1 MANNELSIDCI
12 LYIGTLFEKWCNLL
26 SKEDINELHKKYA
39 LAPDAVVMIEKTYRK
54 RQKCIGE
61 AVRLIYAIVEAEGP
75 DITSMNFNNAM
86 RYLLVSMDCVKYALD
101 VDFARADNVIAEMKE
116 QYILKR

>member
-26 SKEDINELHKKYA
+26 SKEEVNELHKKYA
-39 LAPDAVVMIEKTYRK
+39 LAPGAVVSTERSYKK

-61 AVRLIYAIVEAEGP
+61 AVRLIYAIIEAEGP

-86 RYLLVSMDCVKYALD
+86 RYLLVSVDCVKYALD

-116 QYILKR
+116 QYILKH

>member
-26 SKEDINELHKKYA
+26 LKEDINELHKKYV

-116 QYILKR
+116 QYILKN

>member
-12 LYIGTLFEKWCNLL
+12 LYIGALFEKWCNLL
-26 SKEDINELHKKYA
+26 SKEDINELHKKYT
-39 LAPDAVVMIEKTYRK
+39 LAPGAVVMIEKTYRK

-61 AVRLIYAIVEAEGP
+61 AVRLIYTIVEADGP

-86 RYLLVSMDCVKYALD
+86 RYLLVSLDCVKYALD

>member
-12 LYIGTLFEKWCNLL
+12 LYIGTLFEKWCSLL
-26 SKEDINELHKKYA
+26 SKEDITELHKKYA
-39 LAPDAVVMIEKTYRK
+39 LAPDAIVMVEKTYRK

-61 AVRLIYAIVEAEGP
+61 AVRLIYAIIEAEGP

-101 VDFARADNVIAEMKE
+101 VDFARTDNVIAEMKE
-116 QYILKR
+116 QYILKH

>member
-26 SKEDINELHKKYA
+26 SKEDITKLHKKYA
-39 LAPDAVVMIEKTYRK
+39 LAPDVVVMVEKTYRK
-54 RQKCIGE
+54 RQKYIGE
-61 AVRLIYAIVEAEGP
+61 AVRLIHAIVEADGP

-86 RYLLVSMDCVKYALD
+86 RYLLVSLDCVKYALD

-116 QYILKR
+116 QYILKH

>member
-12 LYIGTLFEKWCNLL
+12 LYIGTLFEKWRNLL
-26 SKEDINELHKKYA
+26 SKEDIAELHKKYA
-39 LAPDAVVMIEKTYRK
+39 LAPDVTIMAEKAYRK
-54 RQKCIGE
+54 RQRCIGE
-61 AVRLIYAIVEAEGP
+61 AVRLIYAILEDEGLA
-75 DITSMNFNNAM
+75 ITSMNFNNAM

-116 QYILKR
+116 QYILKH

>member
-26 SKEDINELHKKYA
+26 STEEVNELHKKYA
-39 LAPDAVVMIEKTYRK
+39 IAPGATVLVEKACRK
-54 RQKCIGE
+54 RQRCIGE
-61 AVRLIYAIVEAEGP
+61 AVGLIYAIVEAEGP

-86 RYLLVSMDCVKYALD
+86 RYLLVSLDCVKYALD
-101 VDFARADNVIAEMKE
+101 VDFARADNVITEMKE
-116 QYILKR
+116 QYKHIV